1 MSALLLAGALPVQA
15 CWDEAAARYQVSS
28 TLLHAIARTESG
40 LHAQAIALNRDGSR
54 DIGLMQINSRWLTTL
69 AHHGINEQDL
79 LEPCISIQ
87 VGAWI
92 LAQNIARY
100 GNNWEAVG
108 AYNAVSPQLRAA
120 YVEKVRRNLLASTAP
135 YERLPAPPAGNRRA
149 QHTPT
154 ARSMVQP

>member
-1 MSALLLAGALPVQA
+1 MQA

-40 LHAQAIALNRDGSR
+40 LNAQAVGHNRDGSR
-54 DIGLMQINSRWLTTL
+54 DIGLMQINSHWLAAL
-69 AHHGINEQDL
+69 ARHGINEQDL

-100 GNNWEAVG
+100 GYTWEAVG

-120 YVEKVRRNLLASTAP
+120 YVEKVRRNLLAPTAP
-135 YERLPAPPAGNRRA
+135 DERLPATSAGSRRA
-149 QHTPT
+149 QHTPI
-154 ARSMVQP
+154 AGSMVQP